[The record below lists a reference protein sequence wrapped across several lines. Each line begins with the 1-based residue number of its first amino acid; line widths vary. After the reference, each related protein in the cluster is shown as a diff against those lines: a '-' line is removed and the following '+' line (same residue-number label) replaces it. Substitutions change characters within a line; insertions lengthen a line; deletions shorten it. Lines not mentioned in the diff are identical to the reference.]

1 MKRLLSTLALA
12 GMSALFAVFSFAAA
26 PAQAA
31 TMTDFGPLSDFS
43 AIQVSGPVD
52 LVVRPGARESVRLDG
67 DDDLLSRLEVKVEE
81 RRGQRTLVIRVRE
94 EGFSF
99 FNRGKAKAS
108 VEVVNLRRVG
118 SSGSGN
124 IEVGDLK
131 TPVLAL
137 GLAGSGNARLNRL
150 DAAKLAVSIAGS
162 GNVVGDGRASE
173 LSVEIAGSGNARLA
187 SLPAD
192 SVSVSIAGS
201 GNADVTADSALS
213 VSIAG
218 SGDVRYGGKAV
229 PRTSIAGS
237 GRVRAR

>member
-1 MKRLLSTLALA
+1 MKRLLSTLAVA
-12 GMSALFAVFSFAAA
+12 GASAMFAVLSFAAA

-31 TMTDFGPLSDFS
+31 TMTDFGPLADFS

-52 LVVRPGARESVRLDG
+52 LAVRPGARESVRLDG
-67 DDDLLSRLEVKVEE
+67 DADLLARLEVKVEE

-124 IEVGDLK
+124 IELEDLK

-162 GNVVGDGRASE
+162 GNVTGDGRASD
-173 LSVEIAGSGNARLA
+173 LSV
-187 SLPAD
+187 D
-192 SVSVSIAGS
+192 IAGS
-201 GNADVTADSALS
+201 GNADVTADSSLT

-218 SGDVRYGGKAV
+218 SGDVRYGGKAA
-229 PRTSIAGS
+229 PHTSIVGS